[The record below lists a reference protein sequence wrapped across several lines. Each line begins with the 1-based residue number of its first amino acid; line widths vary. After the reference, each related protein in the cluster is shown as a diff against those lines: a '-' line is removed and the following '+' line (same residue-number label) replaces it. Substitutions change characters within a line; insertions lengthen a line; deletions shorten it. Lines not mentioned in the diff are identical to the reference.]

1 MPEKSM
7 ANQISV
13 KGQATLSVCHMAGMI
28 DLAALPLW
36 VGTLMRFYGL
46 AAPRAGL
53 IVTTFLVSVVASSV
67 VVAPLFSRVRH
78 RLLAFLGFA
87 VAAGAFAGASSLPA
101 RADSANTMMLL
112 HALAGFGVGASLSV
126 THGMIGRSANPHR
139 LFGIANV
146 AMAILAIIMFA
157 TLPTLI
163 SRLGGPTVFRAFA
176 ITMSVA
182 AIVALLFFPEMHAK
196 EPVPRERGASLA
208 RQPLPKA
215 AWFTIGTITCLTLN
229 QSVVFA
235 FVERIGASRGFGDAA
250 VQQVLIVTGLINLAP
265 GLLAVLLQKRLP
277 ALGVG
282 IAGPILQALLA
293 LCITAASTYAFFA
306 LPSIF
311 YVALVIFTT
320 TFMFGLLTEVD
331 TSGRAVAATPAM
343 MMIGSALGPALG
355 GGIVAWVGYPG
366 LGWVVLLIAC
376 AAVWLML
383 LTRRDMARAAAPASA
398 KAA

>member
-1 MPEKSM
+1 M
-7 ANQISV
+7 ANQISAR
-13 KGQATLSVCHMAGMI
+13 GQATLSVCHMAGMI

-53 IVTTFLVSVVASSV
+53 IVTTFLISVVASSV

-78 RLLAFLGFA
+78 RPLACLGFA
-87 VAAGAFAGASSLPA
+87 VAAGAFAVASSLPA
-101 RADSANTMMLL
+101 GADSANALLLL
-112 HALAGFGVGASLSV
+112 HALAGCGVGAALSV

-139 LFGIANV
+139 LFGVANV
-146 AMAILAIIMFA
+146 AMAVLAIIMFA

-163 SRLGGPTVFRAFA
+163 AARGGPTVFQAFA

-182 AIVALLFFPEMHAK
+182 AVVALLFFPKAHPKDTVTRESAS
-196 EPVPRERGASLA
+196 PV

-215 AWFTIGTITCLTLN
+215 AWFTIGTIICLALN

-235 FVERIGASRGFGDAA
+235 FVERIGASRGFGDIA
-250 VQQVLIVTGLINLAP
+250 VQHVLIVTGLINLAP
-265 GLLAVLLQKRLP
+265 GILAVLLQKRLS

-293 LCITAASTYAFFA
+293 LCITAASTYALFA
-306 LPSIF
+306 LPSVF

-355 GGIVAWVGYPG
+355 GGIVAWIGYPG
-366 LGWVVLLIAC
+366 LGWIVLLIAC
-376 AAVWLML
+376 AAVWLMV
-383 LTRRDMARAAAPASA
+383 LTRRDLARAAVPASA
-398 KAA
+398 KTA